1 VKDEGRVRLSVDAAH
16 ELGAKVM
23 RADGYS
29 DRDARVIAGHVI
41 DAALCGYEY
50 SGLPKLLDAVE
61 HKRARMPRTALRVV
75 RETPVSTLFDGGN
88 NIGMLALH
96 DATLAAIAKAQ
107 ASGIVL
113 VGVHNSWMS
122 GRSAFYCE
130 MIANA
135 GLIGIITVGSAA
147 QVAPLGGATA
157 VLGTN
162 PIAFGLP
169 GERAPFVFDMG
180 TSAMMWTD
188 LSLRERLGQPIA
200 PGMAIGAQGLPTQD
214 PARAL
219 KGALLPFGSYKGFGL
234 ALVMQTLAIAAGS
247 GLSMDKNYGY
257 LIIAFKPDLLVPL
270 ADFRRELDEMLERVK
285 NSPRQAGVDEIRIP
299 SERSFRE
306 REERRAT
313 GIEIDQR
320 IYDALLRRAGG
331 ERQRPAT

>member
-1 VKDEGRVRLSVDAAH
+1 MSITIEKGRVRLSVDAAR
-16 ELGAKVM
+16 ELATKVM
-23 RADGYS
+23 RADGYAE
-29 DRDARVIAGHVI
+29 RDARIIAEHVI

-61 HKRARMPRTALRVV
+61 HKRARLPRTPLRIV

-88 NIGMLALH
+88 NNGMLALH

-107 ASGIVL
+107 TSGIVL

-122 GRSAFYCE
+122 GRSAYYCE

-169 GERAPFVFDMG
+169 GEHRPFVFDMG

-188 LSLRERLGQPIA
+188 LSLRERLGETIA
-200 PGMAIGAQGLPTQD
+200 PGMAIDAQGLPTQD
-214 PARAL
+214 PARAR
-219 KGALLPFGSYKGFGL
+219 KGALLPFGGHKGFGL
-234 ALVMQTLAIAAGS
+234 ALVMQTLAVAAGS
-247 GLSMDKNYGY
+247 GLSMDANYGY

-270 ADFRRELDEMLERVK
+270 ADFRRELDAMLERVK
-285 NSPRQAGVDEIRIP
+285 TAPRQAGVDEIRIP

-306 REERRAT
+306 RARRLKT
-313 GIEIDQR
+313 GIAIDER
-320 IYDALLRRAGG
+320 IYTALLRHAGN
-331 ERQRPAT
+331 A